1 MGSLKK
7 KKQEMAKDVGMM
19 TLNEAL
25 DLFTRIGDSYYIG
38 SVKAIMYKLGQVVQD
53 IKVQNE
59 PKVKMRFMG
68 KSFTDSHVDVK
79 TGDVVMVPKSHAD
92 SLLHD
97 FKDKWQIVK
106 EEKA

>member
-1 MGSLKK
+1 MKK
-7 KKQEMAKDVGMM
+7 EKQEMAKDVGNL
-19 TLNEAL
+19 TLYEAL
-25 DLFTRIGDSYYIG
+25 DLFNKIGESHYIG
-38 SVKAIMYKLGQVVQD
+38 SVKAIMYKLGQVVQN

-59 PKVKMRFMG
+59 PKVKMRFIG

-79 TGDVVMVPKSHAD
+79 TGDVVMVPKSHSD